1 MASLTHVCMWSD
13 NGRKR
18 ITAEQATQLPLAETT
33 FARRRLFYVQVFGFF
48 PVVLVT
54 DLFGSEYALDES
66 KYATKQKMLLLKSTL
81 DGKIIISNDYV
92 VE

>member
-33 FARRRLFYVQVFGFF
+33 FARRRLFMCKF
-48 PVVLVT
+48 
-54 DLFGSEYALDES
+54 LDFS
-66 KYATKQKMLLLKSTL
+66 LWS
-81 DGKIIISNDYV
+81 
-92 VE
+92 